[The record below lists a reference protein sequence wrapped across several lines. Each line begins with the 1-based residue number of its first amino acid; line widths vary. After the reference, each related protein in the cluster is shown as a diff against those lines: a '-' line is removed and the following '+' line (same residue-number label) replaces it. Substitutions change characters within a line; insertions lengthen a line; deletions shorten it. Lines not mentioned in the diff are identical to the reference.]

1 VLILVINSGSSSLKY
16 QVRDV
21 PAGQMRPDG
30 STPAE
35 DAMQRDS
42 AGDPMQP
49 GGALKSAG
57 AVQSEETMQSGAAMQ
72 SADAVLAEG
81 LVERI
86 GEDGGPADHAA
97 AMEQVTRDLGP
108 VLDGRKLDAVGHRV
122 VHGGERF
129 STPVLIN
136 NEITRA
142 IERLNPLAPL
152 HNPANVLGIRAI
164 TTMWPHMP
172 QVAVFDTAF
181 HRTLPEYAWRYA
193 IPDSLYRNYG
203 IRRYGFHGTS
213 HEYVSHRAAELL
225 GIPLGEFDA
234 VIAHLGNGA
243 SITAIRGGA
252 SIDTS
257 MGFTPLE
264 GLVMGT
270 RSGDIDPSIL
280 LFLERQGMDTD
291 EVDSMLNRESGLKA
305 LAGNNDMRSIVEAAE
320 AGDEKAQLALEVASY
335 RLAKYIG
342 GYHVAVGG
350 AQALVFT
357 AGIGEN
363 SAQFRSLVVQRLGAL
378 GVRLDDDANGSRGK
392 EPRVISAP
400 DSAIPVLVV
409 PTDEERA
416 IAEATAQLVHA
427 EL

>member
-1 VLILVINSGSSSLKY
+1 MLVLVINSGSSSLKY

-21 PAGQMRPDG
+21 EAG
-30 STPAE
+30 S
-35 DAMQRDS
+35 
-42 AGDPMQP
+42 
-49 GGALKSAG
+49 
-57 AVQSEETMQSGAAMQ
+57 
-72 SADAVLAEG
+72 VLAEG

-86 GEDGGPADHAA
+86 GMGNGGGGDGAVEGPRDHAEA
-97 AMEQVTRDLGP
+97 LELVDGAIHEALG
-108 VLDGRKLDAVGHRV
+108 DRALDAVGHRV

-129 STPVLIN
+129 AEPELIN

-164 TTMWPHMP
+164 AKKWPDLP

-181 HRTLPEYAWRYA
+181 HRTLPEHAWRYA
-193 IPDSLYRNYG
+193 VPDELYTNHG

-213 HEYVSHRAAELL
+213 HEYVAHRAAALL
-225 GIPLGEFDA
+225 DVPVEEFDA

-243 SITAIRGGA
+243 SVTAIHGGK

-270 RSGDIDPSIL
+270 RSGDLDPSIL
-280 LFLERQGMDTD
+280 VFLGRAGWSAEDI
-291 EVDSMLNRESGLKA
+291 DSMLNRQSGLKG
-305 LAGNNDMRSIVEAAE
+305 LAGNNDMRSVVEAAE
-320 AGDEKAQLALEVASY
+320 AGDAKAVMALAVASY

-350 AQALVFT
+350 ARALVFT

-363 SAQFRSLVVQRLGAL
+363 SHQFRNLVAERLGAL
-378 GVRLDDDANGSRGK
+378 GIELDTALNRERSK
-392 EPRVISAP
+392 EPRVISTP
-400 DSAIPVLVV
+400 ESAIPVLVV

-416 IAEATAQLVHA
+416 IAEATAAVVSA
-427 EL
+427 SR

>member
-1 VLILVINSGSSSLKY
+1 MLVLVINSGSSSLKY

-21 PAGQMRPDG
+21 EAG
-30 STPAE
+30 S
-35 DAMQRDS
+35 
-42 AGDPMQP
+42 
-49 GGALKSAG
+49 
-57 AVQSEETMQSGAAMQ
+57 
-72 SADAVLAEG
+72 VLAEG
-81 LVERI
+81 LIEKI
-86 GEDGGPADHAA
+86 GMGNGGGGDGEIEGPRDHAEA
-97 AMEQVTRDLGP
+97 LEQVDGAIHQALGNRP
-108 VLDGRKLDAVGHRV
+108 LDAVGHRV

-129 STPVLIN
+129 SEPVLVN

-164 TTMWPHMP
+164 AKKWPELP

-181 HRTLPEYAWRYA
+181 HRTLPEHAWRYA
-193 IPDSLYRNYG
+193 VPDELYTNHG

-213 HEYVSHRAAELL
+213 HEYVAHRAAALL
-225 GIPLGEFDA
+225 DVPVEEFDA

-243 SITAIRGGA
+243 SVTAIRGGK

-270 RSGDIDPSIL
+270 RSGDLDPSIL
-280 LFLERQGMDTD
+280 VFLGRAGWSAEDI
-291 EVDSMLNRESGLKA
+291 DSMLNRQSGLKG
-305 LAGNNDMRSIVEAAE
+305 LAGNNDMRSVVEAAE
-320 AGDEKAQLALEVASY
+320 AGDARSAMALAVASY
-335 RLAKYIG
+335 RLSKYVG

-350 AQALVFT
+350 AKALVFT

-363 SAQFRSLVVQRLGAL
+363 SHQFRSLVAERLGAL
-378 GVRLDDDANGSRGK
+378 GVELDAGLNRGRSK
-392 EPRVISAP
+392 EPRVISTP
-400 DSAIPVLVV
+400 DSALPVLVV

-416 IAEATAQLVHA
+416 IAEATAAVVAQSAVA
-427 EL
+427 P

>member
-1 VLILVINSGSSSLKY
+1 MLVLVINSGSSSLKY

-21 PAGQMRPDG
+21 AAGIVLTEGLIEKIGMGNGGDG
-30 STPAE
+30 DGEIEGPRDHAE
-35 DAMQRDS
+35 ALEQVDA
-42 AGDPMQP
+42 AIHAELGDP
-49 GGALKSAG
+49 
-57 AVQSEETMQSGAAMQ
+57 E
-72 SADAVLAEG
+72 LA
-81 LVERI
+81 
-86 GEDGGPADHAA
+86 
-97 AMEQVTRDLGP
+97 
-108 VLDGRKLDAVGHRV
+108 AVGHRV

-129 STPVLIN
+129 AEPVLID

-164 TTMWPHMP
+164 SKKWPDLP

-181 HRTLPEYAWRYA
+181 HRTLPEHAWRYA
-193 IPDSLYRNYG
+193 VPDELYTNHG

-213 HEYVSHRAAELL
+213 HEYVTHGAAALL
-225 GIPLGEFDA
+225 DLPVDEFDG

-243 SITAIRGGA
+243 SVTAIRGGH
-252 SIDTS
+252 SVDTS

-270 RSGDIDPSIL
+270 RSGDLDPSIL
-280 LFLERQGMDTD
+280 VFLGRNGWTPEDIDT
-291 EVDSMLNRESGLKA
+291 MLNRESGLKG
-305 LAGNNDMRSIVEAAE
+305 LAGNNDMRSVVEASE
-320 AGDEKAQLALEVASY
+320 GGDAKAAMALAVASY

-350 AQALVFT
+350 AKALVFT

-363 SAQFRSLVVQRLGAL
+363 SHQFRALVTDRLRAL
-378 GVRLDDDANGSRGK
+378 GIELDAGLNSQRSK
-392 EPRVISAP
+392 EPRVISTAA
-400 DSAIPVLVV
+400 SVIPVLVV

-416 IAEATAQLVHA
+416 IAEATAAVVHSSIA
-427 EL
+427 P

>member
-1 VLILVINSGSSSLKY
+1 MLVLVINSGSSSLKY

-21 PAGQMRPDG
+21 EAG
-30 STPAE
+30 S
-35 DAMQRDS
+35 
-42 AGDPMQP
+42 
-49 GGALKSAG
+49 
-57 AVQSEETMQSGAAMQ
+57 
-72 SADAVLAEG
+72 VLAEG
-81 LVERI
+81 LVEKI
-86 GEDGGPADHAA
+86 GMGNGGGGDGEIEGPRDHAEA
-97 AMEQVTRDLGP
+97 LEQVEAAIHEALG
-108 VLDGRKLDAVGHRV
+108 DRMLDAVGHRV

-129 STPVLIN
+129 AEPVLVN

-164 TTMWPHMP
+164 TRKWPELP

-181 HRTLPEYAWRYA
+181 HRTLPEHAWRYA
-193 IPDSLYRNYG
+193 VPDSLYTNHG

-213 HEYVSHRAAELL
+213 HAYVAHRAAALL
-225 GIPLGEFDA
+225 DLPPEEFDG

-243 SITAIRGGA
+243 SVTAIQGGR
-252 SIDTS
+252 SVDTS

-270 RSGDIDPSIL
+270 RSGDLDPSIL
-280 LFLERQGMDTD
+280 VFLGRAGWSPEDL
-291 EVDSMLNRESGLKA
+291 DSLLNRESGLKG
-305 LAGNNDMRSIVEAAE
+305 LAGNNDMRSVVEAAE
-320 AGDEKAQLALEVASY
+320 AGDAKAAMALAVASY

-350 AQALVFT
+350 AKALVFT

-363 SAQFRSLVVQRLGAL
+363 SHQFRALVADRLGAL
-378 GVRLDDDANGSRGK
+378 GVVLDAGAN
-392 EPRVISAP
+392 RVRSAEARVVSTAE
-400 DSAIPVLVV
+400 SAIPVLVV

-416 IAEATAQLVHA
+416 IAEAAA
-427 EL
+427 EVVSRSSVAP

>member
-1 VLILVINSGSSSLKY
+1 MLVLVINSGSSSLKY

-21 PAGQMRPDG
+21 AAG
-30 STPAE
+30 T
-35 DAMQRDS
+35 
-42 AGDPMQP
+42 
-49 GGALKSAG
+49 
-57 AVQSEETMQSGAAMQ
+57 
-72 SADAVLAEG
+72 VLTEG
-81 LVERI
+81 LIEKIGMGNGGGGDGEVE
-86 GEDGGPADHAA
+86 GPRDHAEA
-97 AMEQVTRDLGP
+97 LEQVDAAIHEELGDRE
-108 VLDGRKLDAVGHRV
+108 LGAVGHRV

-129 STPVLIN
+129 AEPVLVD

-164 TTMWPHMP
+164 TKKWPKMP

-181 HRTLPEYAWRYA
+181 HRTLPEHAWRYA
-193 IPDSLYRNYG
+193 VPDELYTNHG

-213 HEYVSHRAAELL
+213 HEYVARRSAALL
-225 GIPLGEFDA
+225 DLPVEEFDG

-243 SITAIRGGA
+243 SVTAIRGGH
-252 SIDTS
+252 SVDTS

-270 RSGDIDPSIL
+270 RSGDLDPSIL
-280 LFLERQGMDTD
+280 VFLGRAGWTPEDIDT
-291 EVDSMLNRESGLKA
+291 MLNRESGLKG
-305 LAGNNDMRSIVEAAE
+305 LAGNNDMRSVVEASE
-320 AGDEKAQLALEVASY
+320 SGDERASMALAVASY

-350 AQALVFT
+350 AKALVFT

-363 SAQFRSLVVQRLGAL
+363 SQQFRAQVADRLGAL
-378 GVRLDDDANGSRGK
+378 GIELDAGLNAQRSK
-392 EPRVISAP
+392 EPRVISTP
-400 DSAIPVLVV
+400 SSAIPVLVV

-416 IAEATAQLVHA
+416 IAEATAAVVSSSA
-427 EL
+427 AP

>member
-1 VLILVINSGSSSLKY
+1 MLVLVINSGSSSLKY

-21 PAGQMRPDG
+21 AAG
-30 STPAE
+30 T
-35 DAMQRDS
+35 
-42 AGDPMQP
+42 
-49 GGALKSAG
+49 
-57 AVQSEETMQSGAAMQ
+57 
-72 SADAVLAEG
+72 VLTEG
-81 LVERI
+81 LIEKIGMGNGGGGDGEVE
-86 GEDGGPADHAA
+86 GPRDHAEA
-97 AMEQVTRDLGP
+97 LEQVDAAIHAELGDRE
-108 VLDGRKLDAVGHRV
+108 LGAVGHRV

-129 STPVLIN
+129 AEPVLVD

-164 TTMWPHMP
+164 TRKWPKMP

-181 HRTLPEYAWRYA
+181 HRTLPEHAWRYA
-193 IPDSLYRNYG
+193 VPDELYTNHG

-213 HEYVSHRAAELL
+213 HEYVARRAAALL
-225 GIPLGEFDA
+225 DIPIEEFDG

-243 SITAIRGGA
+243 SVTAIRGGL
-252 SIDTS
+252 SVDTS

-270 RSGDIDPSIL
+270 RSGDLDPSIL
-280 LFLERQGMDTD
+280 VFLGRAGWTPEDIDT
-291 EVDSMLNRESGLKA
+291 MLNRESGLKG
-305 LAGNNDMRSIVEAAE
+305 LAGNYDMRSVVEASE
-320 AGDEKAQLALEVASY
+320 AGDERASMALAVASY

-350 AQALVFT
+350 AKALVFT

-363 SAQFRSLVVQRLGAL
+363 SQQFRAHVADRLGAL
-378 GVRLDDDANGSRGK
+378 GIELDGRLNVGRSK
-392 EPRVISAP
+392 EPRVISTP
-400 DSAIPVLVV
+400 SSAIPVLVV

-416 IAEATAQLVHA
+416 IAEATAAVVSA
-427 EL
+427 AS

>member
-1 VLILVINSGSSSLKY
+1 MLVLVINSGSSSLKY

-21 PAGQMRPDG
+21 
-30 STPAE
+30 
-35 DAMQRDS
+35 
-42 AGDPMQP
+42 
-49 GGALKSAG
+49 
-57 AVQSEETMQSGAAMQ
+57 
-72 SADAVLAEG
+72 AEG
-81 LVERI
+81 SVLTEGLIERI
-86 GEDGGPADHAA
+86 GVSNGGQGDGEVVGPADHADA
-97 AMEQVTRDLGP
+97 LEQVDAAIHEVLGE
-108 VLDGRKLDAVGHRV
+108 RQLDAVGHRV

-129 STPVLIN
+129 GEPVLID

-164 TTMWPHMP
+164 TRKWPDMP

-181 HRTLPEYAWRYA
+181 HRSLPEHAWRYA
-193 IPDSLYRNYG
+193 VPDELYTNHG

-213 HEYVSHRAAELL
+213 HEYVTNRAAALL
-225 GIPLGEFDA
+225 DIPVEEFDG

-243 SITAIRGGA
+243 SVTAIRGGK
-252 SIDTS
+252 SVDTS

-270 RSGDIDPSIL
+270 RSGDLDPSIL
-280 LFLERQGMDTD
+280 VFLARTGWNAEDL
-291 EVDSMLNRESGLKA
+291 DSMLNRESGLKG
-305 LAGNNDMRSIVEAAE
+305 LAGNNDMRSVVEAAE
-320 AGDEKAQLALEVASY
+320 SGNARAATALAVASY

-350 AQALVFT
+350 AKALVFT

-363 SAQFRSLVVQRLGAL
+363 SHQFRALVAEKLGAL
-378 GVRLDDDANGSRGK
+378 GIELDAGQNSERSK
-392 EPRVISAP
+392 EPRVISTEA
-400 DSAIPVLVV
+400 SAIPVLVV

-416 IAEATAQLVHA
+416 IAEATAAVVGG
-427 EL
+427 

>member
-1 VLILVINSGSSSLKY
+1 MLVLVINSGSSSLKY

-21 PAGQMRPDG
+21 EAG
-30 STPAE
+30 S
-35 DAMQRDS
+35 
-42 AGDPMQP
+42 
-49 GGALKSAG
+49 
-57 AVQSEETMQSGAAMQ
+57 
-72 SADAVLAEG
+72 VLAEG
-81 LVERI
+81 LVEKI
-86 GEDGGPADHAA
+86 GMGSGGEGDGAPEGPRDHAEA
-97 AMEQVTRDLGP
+97 LELVDAEIHKALG
-108 VLDGRKLDAVGHRV
+108 DRELDAVGHRV

-129 STPVLIN
+129 AEPVLVN

-164 TTMWPHMP
+164 SKKWPDMP

-181 HRTLPEYAWRYA
+181 HRTLPEHAWRYA
-193 IPDSLYRNYG
+193 VPDELYTNHG

-213 HEYVSHRAAELL
+213 HEYVAHRAAALL
-225 GIPLGEFDA
+225 DVPVDEFDA

-243 SITAIRGGA
+243 SVTAIRGGH
-252 SIDTS
+252 SVDTS

-270 RSGDIDPSIL
+270 RSGDLDPSIL
-280 LFLERQGMDTD
+280 VFLGRAGWSPEDL
-291 EVDSMLNRESGLKA
+291 DSMLNRQSGLKG
-305 LAGNNDMRSIVEAAE
+305 LAGNNDMRSVVEAAE
-320 AGDEKAQLALEVASY
+320 AGDAKAAMALAVASY

-350 AQALVFT
+350 AKALVFT

-363 SAQFRSLVVQRLGAL
+363 SHQFRTLVAERLGAL
-378 GVRLDDDANGSRGK
+378 GIELDAGLNRERSK
-392 EPRVISAP
+392 EPRVISSP
-400 DSAIPVLVV
+400 SSAIPVLVV

-416 IAEATAQLVHA
+416 IAEATSAVVA
-427 EL
+427 RSSVAP

>member
-1 VLILVINSGSSSLKY
+1 MLVLVINSGSSSLKY

-21 PAGQMRPDG
+21 EAG
-30 STPAE
+30 S
-35 DAMQRDS
+35 
-42 AGDPMQP
+42 
-49 GGALKSAG
+49 
-57 AVQSEETMQSGAAMQ
+57 
-72 SADAVLAEG
+72 VLAEG

-86 GEDGGPADHAA
+86 GMGNGGGGDGAVEGPRDHAEA
-97 AMEQVTRDLGP
+97 LELVDGAIHEALG
-108 VLDGRKLDAVGHRV
+108 DRALDAVGHRV

-129 STPVLIN
+129 AEPELIN

-164 TTMWPHMP
+164 AKKWPDLP

-181 HRTLPEYAWRYA
+181 HRTLPEHAWRYA
-193 IPDSLYRNYG
+193 VPDVLYTNHG

-213 HEYVSHRAAELL
+213 HEYVAHRAAALL
-225 GIPLGEFDA
+225 DVPVEEFDA

-243 SITAIRGGA
+243 SVTAIHGGK

-270 RSGDIDPSIL
+270 RSGDLDPSIL
-280 LFLERQGMDTD
+280 VFLGRAGWSAEDI
-291 EVDSMLNRESGLKA
+291 DSMLNRQSGLKG
-305 LAGNNDMRSIVEAAE
+305 LAGNNDMRSVVEAAE
-320 AGDEKAQLALEVASY
+320 AGDAKAAMALAVASY

-350 AQALVFT
+350 AKALVFT

-363 SAQFRSLVVQRLGAL
+363 SHQFRNLVAERLGAL
-378 GVRLDDDANGSRGK
+378 GIELDTALNRERSK
-392 EPRVISAP
+392 EPRVISTP
-400 DSAIPVLVV
+400 ESAIPVLVV

-416 IAEATAQLVHA
+416 IAEATAAVVSA
-427 EL
+427 SR

>member
-1 VLILVINSGSSSLKY
+1 MLVLVINSGSSSLKY

-21 PAGQMRPDG
+21 AAG
-30 STPAE
+30 T
-35 DAMQRDS
+35 
-42 AGDPMQP
+42 
-49 GGALKSAG
+49 
-57 AVQSEETMQSGAAMQ
+57 
-72 SADAVLAEG
+72 VLTEG
-81 LVERI
+81 LIEKI
-86 GEDGGPADHAA
+86 GMGNGGGGDGEIEGPRDHAEA
-97 AMEQVTRDLGP
+97 LEQVDAAIHRELGG
-108 VLDGRKLDAVGHRV
+108 LELGAVGHRV

-129 STPVLIN
+129 AEPVLVD

-164 TTMWPHMP
+164 TKKWPKMP

-181 HRTLPEYAWRYA
+181 HRTLPEHAWRYA
-193 IPDSLYRNYG
+193 VPDELYTNHG

-213 HEYVSHRAAELL
+213 HEYVARRSAALL
-225 GIPLGEFDA
+225 DLPAEEFDG

-243 SITAIRGGA
+243 SVTAIRGGK
-252 SIDTS
+252 SVDTS

-270 RSGDIDPSIL
+270 RSGDLDPSIL
-280 LFLERQGMDTD
+280 VFLGRAGWTPEDIDT
-291 EVDSMLNRESGLKA
+291 MLNRESGLKG
-305 LAGNNDMRSIVEAAE
+305 LAGNNDMRSVVEASE
-320 AGDEKAQLALEVASY
+320 SGDEKATMALAVASY

-350 AQALVFT
+350 AKALVFT

-363 SAQFRSLVVQRLGAL
+363 SSQFRAQVADRLGAL
-378 GVRLDDDANGSRGK
+378 GIELDGGLNSRRSK
-392 EPRVISAP
+392 EPRVISTP
-400 DSAIPVLVV
+400 SSAIPVLVV

-416 IAEATAQLVHA
+416 IAEATAAVVSA
-427 EL
+427 GR

>member
-1 VLILVINSGSSSLKY
+1 MLVLVINSGSSSLKF

-21 PAGQMRPDG
+21 AAG
-30 STPAE
+30 SILT
-35 DAMQRDS
+35 
-42 AGDPMQP
+42 
-49 GGALKSAG
+49 
-57 AVQSEETMQSGAAMQ
+57 
-72 SADAVLAEG
+72 EG
-81 LVERI
+81 LIERI
-86 GEDGGPADHAA
+86 GMSNGGQGDGEVVGPADHAEA
-97 AMEQVTRDLGP
+97 LEQVDAAIHQVLG
-108 VLDGRKLDAVGHRV
+108 DRQLDAVGHRV

-129 STPVLIN
+129 GEPVLID

-164 TTMWPHMP
+164 TKKWPDMP

-181 HRTLPEYAWRYA
+181 HRSLPEHAWRYA
-193 IPDSLYRNYG
+193 VPDELYTNHG

-213 HEYVSHRAAELL
+213 HEYVTHQAAALL
-225 GIPLGEFDA
+225 DVPLAEFDG

-243 SITAIRGGA
+243 SVTAIRGGR
-252 SIDTS
+252 SVDTS

-270 RSGDIDPSIL
+270 RSGDLDPSIL
-280 LFLERQGMDTD
+280 VFLARTGWNAEDL
-291 EVDSMLNRESGLKA
+291 DSMLNRESGLKG
-305 LAGNNDMRSIVEAAE
+305 LAGNNDMRSVVEASE
-320 AGDEKAQLALEVASY
+320 AGDARAAAALAVTSY

-350 AQALVFT
+350 AKALVFT

-363 SAQFRSLVVQRLGAL
+363 SHQFRALVGERLGAL
-378 GVRLDDDANGSRGK
+378 GIELDAALNSERSK
-392 EPRVISAP
+392 EPRVISTAA
-400 DSAIPVLVV
+400 SRIPVLVV

-416 IAEATAQLVHA
+416 IAEATAAVVGA
-427 EL
+427 R

>member
-1 VLILVINSGSSSLKY
+1 MLVLVINSGSSSLKF

-21 PAGQMRPDG
+21 AAG
-30 STPAE
+30 SILT
-35 DAMQRDS
+35 
-42 AGDPMQP
+42 
-49 GGALKSAG
+49 
-57 AVQSEETMQSGAAMQ
+57 
-72 SADAVLAEG
+72 EG
-81 LVERI
+81 LIERI
-86 GEDGGPADHAA
+86 GMSNGGQGDGEVVGPADHAEA
-97 AMEQVTRDLGP
+97 LEQVDAAIHGVLG
-108 VLDGRKLDAVGHRV
+108 DRQLDAVGHRV

-129 STPVLIN
+129 GEPVLID

-164 TTMWPHMP
+164 TKKWPDMP

-181 HRTLPEYAWRYA
+181 HRSLPEHAWRYA
-193 IPDSLYRNYG
+193 VPDELYTNHG

-213 HEYVSHRAAELL
+213 HEYVTRQAAALLEL
-225 GIPLGEFDA
+225 PVEEFDG

-243 SITAIRGGA
+243 SVTAIRGGR
-252 SIDTS
+252 SVDTS

-270 RSGDIDPSIL
+270 RSGDLDPSIL
-280 LFLERQGMDTD
+280 VFLARHGWNAEDLDT
-291 EVDSMLNRESGLKA
+291 MLNRESGLRG
-305 LAGNNDMRSIVEAAE
+305 LAGNNDMRSVVEAAE
-320 AGDEKAQLALEVASY
+320 AGDSRAATALAVTSY

-350 AQALVFT
+350 AMALVFT

-363 SAQFRSLVVQRLGAL
+363 SHQFRGLVGERLSAL
-378 GVRLDDDANGSRGK
+378 GIELDAGLNSQRSK
-392 EPRVISAP
+392 EPRVISTDA
-400 DSAIPVLVV
+400 SQIPVLVV

-416 IAEATAQLVHA
+416 IAEATAAVVSA
-427 EL
+427 G

>member
-1 VLILVINSGSSSLKY
+1 MLVLVINSGSSSLKY

-21 PAGQMRPDG
+21 
-30 STPAE
+30 
-35 DAMQRDS
+35 
-42 AGDPMQP
+42 
-49 GGALKSAG
+49 
-57 AVQSEETMQSGAAMQ
+57 
-72 SADAVLAEG
+72 AEG
-81 LVERI
+81 SVLTEGLIERI
-86 GEDGGPADHAA
+86 GVSNGGQGDGEVVGPADHAEA
-97 AMEQVTRDLGP
+97 LEQVDAAIHDVLG
-108 VLDGRKLDAVGHRV
+108 DRELDAVGHRV

-129 STPVLIN
+129 GEPVLID

-164 TTMWPHMP
+164 TRKWPDMP

-181 HRTLPEYAWRYA
+181 HRSLPEHAWRYA
-193 IPDSLYRNYG
+193 VPDDLYTNHG

-213 HEYVSHRAAELL
+213 HEYVTNRASALL
-225 GIPLGEFDA
+225 DIPVEEFDG

-243 SITAIRGGA
+243 SVTAIRGGK
-252 SIDTS
+252 SVDTS

-270 RSGDIDPSIL
+270 RSGDLDPSIL
-280 LFLERQGMDTD
+280 VFLARTGWNAED
-291 EVDSMLNRESGLKA
+291 VDSMLNRESGLKA
-305 LAGNNDMRSIVEAAE
+305 LAGNNDMRSVVEAAE
-320 AGDEKAQLALEVASY
+320 SGDSRAAMALAVTSY

-350 AQALVFT
+350 ARALVFT

-363 SAQFRSLVVQRLGAL
+363 SHQFRSLVGERLGAL
-378 GVRLDDDANGSRGK
+378 GIELDAGLNSQRSK
-392 EPRVISAP
+392 EPRVISTEA
-400 DSAIPVLVV
+400 SAIPVLVV

-416 IAEATAQLVHA
+416 IAEATAAVVGG
-427 EL
+427 

>member
-1 VLILVINSGSSSLKY
+1 MLVLVINSGSSSLKY

-21 PAGQMRPDG
+21 AAGNVLTEGLIEKIGMGNGGDG
-30 STPAE
+30 DGEIEGPRDHAE
-35 DAMQRDS
+35 
-42 AGDPMQP
+42 
-49 GGALKSAG
+49 ALEQ
-57 AVQSEETMQSGAAMQ
+57 VGAAIH
-72 SADAVLAEG
+72 AELGDLDLA
-81 LVERI
+81 
-86 GEDGGPADHAA
+86 
-97 AMEQVTRDLGP
+97 
-108 VLDGRKLDAVGHRV
+108 AVGHRV

-129 STPVLIN
+129 AEPVLID

-164 TTMWPHMP
+164 SRKWPDLP

-181 HRTLPEYAWRYA
+181 HRSLPEYAWRYA
-193 IPDSLYRNYG
+193 VPEELYTNHG

-213 HEYVSHRAAELL
+213 HQYVTHRAAALL
-225 GIPLGEFDA
+225 DLPVEEFDA

-243 SITAIRGGA
+243 SVTAIQGGH
-252 SIDTS
+252 SVDTS

-270 RSGDIDPSIL
+270 RSGDLDPSIL
-280 LFLERQGMDTD
+280 VFLGRNGWTPEDIDT
-291 EVDSMLNRESGLKA
+291 MLNRESGLKG
-305 LAGNNDMRSIVEAAE
+305 LAGNNDMRSVVEASE
-320 AGDEKAQLALEVASY
+320 AGDAKASMALAVTSY

-350 AQALVFT
+350 AKALVFT

-363 SAQFRSLVVQRLGAL
+363 SHQFRALVTDKLGAL
-378 GVRLDDDANGSRGK
+378 GIELDAGLNSQRSK
-392 EPRVISAP
+392 EPRVISTP
-400 DSAIPVLVV
+400 SSAIPVLVV

-416 IAEATAQLVHA
+416 IAEATAAVVSSR
-427 EL
+427 

>member
-1 VLILVINSGSSSLKY
+1 MLVLVINSGSSSLKY

-21 PAGQMRPDG
+21 AAG
-30 STPAE
+30 S
-35 DAMQRDS
+35 
-42 AGDPMQP
+42 
-49 GGALKSAG
+49 
-57 AVQSEETMQSGAAMQ
+57 
-72 SADAVLAEG
+72 VLTEG
-81 LVERI
+81 LIEKI
-86 GEDGGPADHAA
+86 GMGNGGGGDGEIEGPRDHAEALELVDA
-97 AMEQVTRDLGP
+97 AIHRELGDTQ
-108 VLDGRKLDAVGHRV
+108 LGAVGHRV

-129 STPVLIN
+129 AEPVLID

-164 TTMWPHMP
+164 SRKWPDMP

-181 HRTLPEYAWRYA
+181 HRTLPEQAWRYA
-193 IPDSLYRNYG
+193 VPDQLYTEHG

-213 HEYVSHRAAELL
+213 HEYVTHGAAALL
-225 GIPLGEFDA
+225 DLPVDEFDG

-243 SITAIRGGA
+243 SVTAIQGGR
-252 SIDTS
+252 SVDTS

-270 RSGDIDPSIL
+270 RSGDLDPSIL
-280 LFLERQGMDTD
+280 VFLARAGWNPEDIDT
-291 EVDSMLNRESGLKA
+291 MLNRESGLKG
-305 LAGNNDMRSIVEAAE
+305 LAGNNDMRSVVDAAE
-320 AGDEKAQLALEVASY
+320 AGDGKAAIALAVASY

-350 AQALVFT
+350 AKALVFT

-363 SAQFRSLVVQRLGAL
+363 SHQFRGMVVQKLGAL
-378 GVRLDDDANGSRGK
+378 GIELDPWLNQEMTK
-392 EPRVISAP
+392 EPRIISTG
-400 DSAIPVLVV
+400 DSAIPVLVI

-416 IAEATAQLVHA
+416 IAEATAAVVSA
-427 EL
+427 A